1 MPEVSIVI
9 VNTNT
14 KDYLKQCLT
23 SIHQNDDVDAEVI
36 VIENGSEDGS
46 EKVLRDFPEG

>member
-14 KDYLKQCLT
+14 KDYVRQCLQ
-23 SIHQNDDVDAEVI
+23 SIRENCDIDAEVI

-46 EKVLRDFPEG
+46 N